1 MMKKKNFMII
11 AVIMA
16 AMVISVFTI
25 FFTKEK
31 GQETGQVSGKDSSS
45 IIAKTN
51 EQGDLV
57 IPLADITEKAK
68 FYSYDGLDS
77 KMEVI
82 AVKAPDGTIR
92 TAFNTCQVCFSSGK
106 GYYVQEGDKLVC
118 QNCGNQFGMDQVEMT
133 KGGCNPVP
141 ILEDQKQVNGDKI
154 IIPKQTLKEA
164 ESIFKN
170 WKI

>member
-1 MMKKKNFMII
+1 MKKKNFIII
-11 AVIMA
+11 AIIMA

-31 GQETGQVSGKDSSS
+31 GEETAKEPDKGSSS
-45 IIAKTN
+45 AIAATN
-51 EQGDLV
+51 EKGDLV
-57 IPLADITEKAK
+57 IPVADITENAK

-82 AVKAPDGTIR
+82 AVKASDGTIR

-118 QNCGNQFGMDQVEMT
+118 QNCGNQFGMDQVELT

-141 ILEDQKQVNGDKI
+141 ILEDQKQVDGDKI
-154 IIPKQTLKEA
+154 TIPKETMKAA
-164 ESIFKN
+164 EKIFEN